1 MAKKK
6 GDIKITVPSA
16 DLSLKDL
23 PVTYEDFQDAFEK
36 WMLTRDREQ
45 LRRAEFRYIFL
56 KAKGAS
62 LASTGELWGRQ
73 PVPQKAGAPELY
85 RHSDE
90 LLRKTLIEM
99 MAEDGLTPMEAARKA
114 VDLKYVPGGGSEDSR
129 ARRLVH
135 RFDRKELVEAAK
147 ALRKENEEAAK
158 ALLKK
163 Q

>member
-16 DLSLKDL
+16 DISLEDL
-23 PVTYEDFQDAFEK
+23 PVKYEDFQDAFEK

-56 KAKGAS
+56 KAKGAG
-62 LASTGELWGRQ
+62 LASTGGLWERQ
-73 PVPQKAGAPELY
+73 PVPQKAG
-85 RHSDE
+85 RHEVRRKQDE
-90 LLRKTLIEM
+90 LLKPTLIKT
-99 MAEDGLTPMEAARKA
+99 MAEDNLTLMEAARKA
-114 VDLKYVPGGGSEDSR
+114 VTLGLVEGPGMPDSL
-129 ARRLVH
+129 ARRLVR
-135 RFDRKELVEAAK
+135 RFDRKEMVEAAK
-147 ALRKENEEAAK
+147 ALRKEMVEAAK